1 MNTSATWHFWTLLG
15 QLIDIDMFTNF
26 KALCLLGPIVI
37 WSKNNVHKLYKAA
50 AGGTLKKRVKMVL
63 TWTCL
68 QDAAPSAGHLVYARF
83 GTIES
88 CPLQM
93 ARSNFSGHHVFQ
105 QQYFVSLTLYF
116 VTCVVGMTF
125 PNISLLRWKRPWK
138 VQPSLSLRIM
148 AHFSHCAF
156 AWYIVGHLLLAA
168 DSLGPLPDASQEGL
182 LWPWK
187 GYSSVALFHYHVPK
201 EATRATWEFASFQ
214 DAPDCPKRQVHVWIQ
229 YGSYPVINA
238 SSVDEF
244 PTSRYYTE
252 RSNLEWLTLESAH
265 KPADSVV
272 HPG

>member
-1 MNTSATWHFWTLLG
+1 
-15 QLIDIDMFTNF
+15 
-26 KALCLLGPIVI
+26 
-37 WSKNNVHKLYKAA
+37 
-50 AGGTLKKRVKMVL
+50 
-63 TWTCL
+63 
-68 QDAAPSAGHLVYARF
+68 
-83 GTIES
+83 
-88 CPLQM
+88 
-93 ARSNFSGHHVFQ
+93 
-105 QQYFVSLTLYF
+105 
-116 VTCVVGMTF
+116 
-125 PNISLLRWKRPWK
+125 
-138 VQPSLSLRIM
+138 M

-272 HPG
+272 HPVYNPMPGSWFIAAYLEPMDEPLGFLQNKCRYSLGSIALWTNADNVDLIQVCLK